1 MLKPL
6 ISIIVLISTSA
17 VAIATLTPTFSEK
30 HEHAQALG
38 GDEPRGPD
46 VVTHYCGGP
55 SAGYGLDMELYGQQ
69 NGINSFA
76 FGTTSCNWGDMEAD
90 WYGGT
95 NRVPVIAQNAYRL
108 KNGRF
113 EQIGTSWLKHSFC
126 AVSEPGC
133 GNCQSTP
140 CATLGIGCAD
150 TYWAGLNA
158 DAIAPRSEINAFT
171 GYYDYPFSIYPSG
184 INSMRGKLQ
193 LKAEDI
199 DPELNPD
206 ALYFIEAQYVSPDD
220 AEWDNQDNNASYR
233 WVRFTSP
240 PTDAIG
246 ISSTQVTKIAMYG
259 WKWFDDEVD
268 LQEVRVPEEGLL
280 HVTVR
285 VYDNEDGTWQ
295 YEYAVH
301 NLNSDRSVGSFTV
314 QLGDCVT
321 VSDVGFHDVDYHSGE
336 VIDSTDWDI
345 TIEQDFVTWNT
356 VDYDTNQWAN
366 AIRWGSMY
374 SFWFTSNQPPADGDL
389 TLGLF
394 KPGPEPSVTHT
405 AAVPNCQSDCV
416 GDVDGDGAVNIAD
429 LLAIVS
435 AWGTNDPDAD
445 INGDGVVNVN
455 DLLDVMSD
463 WGCS

>member
-17 VAIATLTPTFSEK
+17 VAIATLTPTLTPIFSEK

-46 VVTHYCGGP
+46 VITHYCGGP

-171 GYYDYPFSIYPSG
+171 GYYDFPFSIYPAGS
-184 INSMRGKLQ
+184 NSMRGKLQ
-193 LKAEDI
+193 LKADDI
-199 DPELNPD
+199 DPDLNPD
-206 ALYFIEAQYVSPDD
+206 
-220 AEWDNQDNNASYR
+220 
-233 WVRFTSP
+233 FTSLSDP
-240 PTDAIG
+240 KHSLIRPVEKRNHCIDGSIEVE
-246 ISSTQVTKIAMYG
+246 STG
-259 WKWFDDEVD
+259 
-268 LQEVRVPEEGLL
+268 
-280 HVTVR
+280 
-285 VYDNEDGTWQ
+285 
-295 YEYAVH
+295 
-301 NLNSDRSVGSFTV
+301 
-314 QLGDCVT
+314 C
-321 VSDVGFHDVDYHSGE
+321 
-336 VIDSTDWDI
+336 
-345 TIEQDFVTWNT
+345 
-356 VDYDTNQWAN
+356 
-366 AIRWGSMY
+366 
-374 SFWFTSNQPPADGDL
+374 L
-389 TLGLF
+389 TR
-394 KPGPEPSVTHT
+394 
-405 AAVPNCQSDCV
+405 
-416 GDVDGDGAVNIAD
+416 
-429 LLAIVS
+429 
-435 AWGTNDPDAD
+435 
-445 INGDGVVNVN
+445 
-455 DLLDVMSD
+455 
-463 WGCS
+463 